1 MNRQLFQVMQA
12 IMLCTIM
19 LFTTAASATSN
30 HQYGP
35 DEYVTVPK
43 GISPDGQYAITAHGG
58 GDLGYDNFHIYLTNA
73 MTGKKIG
80 PLEEIKDVLDT
91 GADAYSAK
99 WSNDSQQVVIVYRV
113 DRHAPLKA
121 VFYHI
126 AKGRATPIKG
136 PINLKDGDELV
147 TYWGAQCSN
156 SQPSTRV
163 FGHSKN

>member
-1 MNRQLFQVMQA
+1 MNRQYSHRMQA
-12 IMLCTIM
+12 ILACTFL
-19 LFTTAASATSN
+19 LFTTAAWATSN
-30 HQYGP
+30 HEYGA
-35 DEYVTVPK
+35 DEYDTVA
-43 GISPDGQYAITAHGG
+43 GGVSPDGKYAITAHGG
-58 GDLGYDNFHIYLTNA
+58 GDYGYDNFHIYLTNA
-73 MTGKKIG
+73 VTCKKIG
-80 PLEEIKDVLDT
+80 PLEEIKEVLDT